1 MKPRDIKIIQSVLE
15 VIKEPIKVTEIYHK
29 AKELFEKGE
38 ITNMFDCGGET
49 PHQSVSSYIY
59 TALNKGE
66 ELPFL
71 KAQEKPVLI
80 ALKDAPKEPVLSAE
94 KISTPSVKIAHE
106 RDLHP
111 FLTYMAIN
119 NENLKCYTKT
129 IFHEESSKSIKGMD
143 RWLYPDM
150 VGVRFLHAE
159 WSNENLIAFSK
170 KFDTLP
176 VKLVSFELKK
186 EISVHNCRECY
197 FQAISNSSWANE
209 GYLVGHHVDTHNLK
223 LMDLLKRLHA
233 SFGIGVIDLRTNED
247 KSAILLNAKYKEKI
261 DYTMAQELSDKNKK
275 FSGFLKSVVDY
286 DPDFP
291 NRYKDE
297 FDEVKKKEEL
307 YPITHN
313 FLFKNAL
320 SGFVRAFQK
329 PQIKR

>member
-1 MKPRDIKIIQSVLE
+1 MKPQDVEIVQSVLE
-15 VIKEPIKVTEIYHK
+15 ITGPISPTEVYDK

-38 ITNMFDCGGET
+38 ITNMFDYGGKT
-49 PHQSVSSYIY
+49 PHQSVSASIY

-80 ALKDAPKEPVLSAE
+80 TLKDAAKEPGLNMEKPSA
-94 KISTPSVKIAHE
+94 KIAHNKIVHE

-111 FLTYMAIN
+111 FLTYMAIH

-129 IFHEESSKSIKGMD
+129 IFHEESVKSPKGMD

-159 WSNENLIAFSK
+159 LSNENLIAFSK

-186 EISVHNCRECY
+186 EISVNNCRECY

-209 GYLVGHHVDTHNLK
+209 GYLVGCHIDTQNPQ

-261 DYTMAQELSDKNKK
+261 DYTVALELSDKNPK

-307 YPITHN
+307 YPN
-313 FLFKNAL
+313 
-320 SGFVRAFQK
+320 S
-329 PQIKR
+329 

>member
-1 MKPRDIKIIQSVLE
+1 MKPRDIEIVQSVLE
-15 VIKEPIKVTEIYHK
+15 IIKEPIKVTEIYDK

-59 TALNKGE
+59 TALKKGE
-66 ELPFL
+66 ELPFK
-71 KAQEKPVLI
+71 KAQENPVLI
-80 ALKDAPKEPVLSAE
+80 VLKSAMNEPVLNAQKSSA
-94 KISTPSVKIAHE
+94 PSAKIAHE

-111 FLTYMAIN
+111 FLTYMAFR

-129 IFHEESSKSIKGMD
+129 IFHEGSSKSPKGMD

-150 VGVRFLHAE
+150 VGVRFLHGE
-159 WSNENLIAFSK
+159 LSNENLIAFSK

-176 VKLVSFELKK
+176 VKLVSFELKR
-186 EISVHNCRECY
+186 EISVNNCRECY

-209 GYLVGHHVDTHNLK
+209 GYLVGHHIDTHDLK

-233 SFGIGVIDLRTNED
+233 SFGIGVIDLRTDED
-247 KSAILLNAKYKEKI
+247 KSVILLNAKYKEKI
-261 DYTMAQELSDKNKK
+261 DYTMAQELSDKNEK

-286 DPDFP
+286 DPKNQ

-297 FDEVKKKEEL
+297 FDEIKKKEEL
-307 YPITHN
+307 YPN
-313 FLFKNAL
+313 
-320 SGFVRAFQK
+320 S
-329 PQIKR
+329 

>member
-1 MKPRDIKIIQSVLE
+1 MKPRDIEIIQSVLE
-15 VIKEPIKVTEIYHK
+15 AITGPIKVTEIYDK
-29 AKELFEKGE
+29 AKELFEEGKIE
-38 ITNMFDCGGET
+38 KMFDYGGNT
-49 PHQSVSSYIY
+49 PNQSVSAAIY
-59 TALNKGE
+59 TALSKGE

-80 ALKDAPKEPVLSAE
+80 ALKDAAKEPVLNIQKPSA
-94 KISTPSVKIAHE
+94 PGVKIAHE
-106 RDLHP
+106 RNLHP
-111 FLTYMAIN
+111 FLTYMACH

-129 IFHEESSKSIKGMD
+129 IFHEESLKSPKGMD

-186 EISVHNCRECY
+186 EIKVDNCRECY

-209 GYLVGHHVDTHNLK
+209 GYLVGRHIDTHNPQ

-233 SFGIGVIDLRTNED
+233 SFGIGVIDLRTDED

-261 DYTMAQELSDKNKK
+261 DYTVALELSEKNKK

-286 DPDFP
+286 DPAHSY
-291 NRYKDE
+291 RYKDE
-297 FDEVKKKEEL
+297 FDEIKKKEGL
-307 YPITHN
+307 YPN
-313 FLFKNAL
+313 PSL
-320 SGFVRAFQK
+320 SF
-329 PQIKR
+329 

>member
-1 MKPRDIKIIQSVLE
+1 MKPQDIEIVQSVLE
-15 VIKEPIKVTEIYHK
+15 NTGPIKPTEVYDK

-38 ITNMFDCGGET
+38 ITNMFDCGGKT
-49 PHQSVSSYIY
+49 PHQSVSTYIY

-66 ELPFL
+66 ELPFF
-71 KAQEKPVLI
+71 KVQEKPTLI
-80 ALKDAPKEPVLSAE
+80 ALKGAAKEPVLNTQKPSA
-94 KISTPSVKIAHE
+94 PSVKIVHE

-111 FLTYMAIN
+111 FLTYMAFH

-129 IFHEESSKSIKGMD
+129 IFHEESLKSPKGMD

-159 WSNENLIAFSK
+159 LSNEDLIAFSK

-209 GYLVGHHVDTHNLK
+209 GYLVGRHIDTHNPQ

-233 SFGIGVIDLRTNED
+233 SFGIGVIDLRTDED

-261 DYTMAQELSDKNKK
+261 DYTVALELSDKNPK

-286 DPDFP
+286 DP
-291 NRYKDE
+291 NYQHRYKDE
-297 FDEVKKKEEL
+297 FDEIKKKEEL
-307 YPITHN
+307 YPS
-313 FLFKNAL
+313 L
-320 SGFVRAFQK
+320 SLSF
-329 PQIKR
+329 

>member
-1 MKPRDIKIIQSVLE
+1 MKPQDIEIVQSVLE
-15 VIKEPIKVTEIYHK
+15 ITGPIKVTEIYDK

-38 ITNMFDCGGET
+38 ITKMFDCGGNT
-49 PHQSVSSYIY
+49 PHQSVSTSIY

-66 ELPFL
+66 EVPFL
-71 KAQEKPVLI
+71 KTQEKPALI
-80 ALKDAPKEPVLSAE
+80 ALKGAVKEPVLNTE
-94 KISTPSVKIAHE
+94 KISAPSVKIVHE

-129 IFHEESSKSIKGMD
+129 IFHEESSKSPKGMD

-176 VKLVSFELKK
+176 VKLVSFELKR

-209 GYLVGHHVDTHNLK
+209 GYLVGHHIDTHNPK

-233 SFGIGVIDLRTNED
+233 SFGIGVIDLRTDED

-261 DYTMAQELSDKNKK
+261 DYTMAQELSDKNPK

-286 DPDFP
+286 DP
-291 NRYKDE
+291 NHQHRYKDE
-297 FDEVKKKEEL
+297 FDEIKKKEEL
-307 YPITHN
+307 YPN
-313 FLFKNAL
+313 PSL
-320 SGFVRAFQK
+320 SF
-329 PQIKR
+329 

>member
-1 MKPRDIKIIQSVLE
+1 MKPQDIEIVQSVLE
-15 VIKEPIKVTEIYHK
+15 ITGPIKVTEVYDK

-38 ITNMFDCGGET
+38 ITNMFDCGGKT
-49 PHQSVSSYIY
+49 PHQSVSAFIY
-59 TALNKGE
+59 TALSKGE
-66 ELPFL
+66 EVPFL

-80 ALKDAPKEPVLSAE
+80 ALKDVAKEPVLNTE
-94 KISTPSVKIAHE
+94 KISVSSAKIAHNKIMHEIMHE

-111 FLTYMAIN
+111 FLTYMAIH

-129 IFHEESSKSIKGMD
+129 IFHEESVKSPKGMD

-159 WSNENLIAFSK
+159 LSNENLIAFSK

-176 VKLVSFELKK
+176 IKLVSFELKK

-209 GYLVGHHVDTHNLK
+209 GYLVGRHIDTQNPQ

-233 SFGIGVIDLRTNED
+233 SFGIGVIDLRTDED

-261 DYTMAQELSDKNKK
+261 DYTVALELSDKNEK

-286 DPDFP
+286 DP
-291 NRYKDE
+291 NHQHRYKDE

-307 YPITHN
+307 YPN
-313 FLFKNAL
+313 PSL
-320 SGFVRAFQK
+320 SF
-329 PQIKR
+329 

>member
-1 MKPRDIKIIQSVLE
+1 MKPQDIKIVQSVLE
-15 VIKEPIKVTEIYHK
+15 VIKEPIKVTEIYDK

-49 PHQSVSSYIY
+49 PHQSVSAYIY

-71 KAQEKPVLI
+71 KMQENPALI
-80 ALKDAPKEPVLSAE
+80 ALKGAMNEPVLNTQ
-94 KISTPSVKIAHE
+94 KPSTPIVKIAHE

-129 IFHEESSKSIKGMD
+129 IFHEESSKSPKGMD

-176 VKLVSFELKK
+176 VK
-186 EISVHNCRECY
+186 
-197 FQAISNSSWANE
+197 A
-209 GYLVGHHVDTHNLK
+209 
-223 LMDLLKRLHA
+223 
-233 SFGIGVIDLRTNED
+233 
-247 KSAILLNAKYKEKI
+247 LN
-261 DYTMAQELSDKNKK
+261 
-275 FSGFLKSVVDY
+275 
-286 DPDFP
+286 
-291 NRYKDE
+291 
-297 FDEVKKKEEL
+297 
-307 YPITHN
+307 
-313 FLFKNAL
+313 
-320 SGFVRAFQK
+320 
-329 PQIKR
+329 

>member
-1 MKPRDIKIIQSVLE
+1 MKPQDIEIIQSVLE
-15 VIKEPIKVTEIYHK
+15 ITGPIKVTEIYHK
-29 AKELFEKGE
+29 AQELFEKGE
-38 ITNMFDCGGET
+38 IANMFDCGGET

-66 ELPFL
+66 ELPFF
-71 KAQEKPVLI
+71 KAQENPILI
-80 ALKDAPKEPVLSAE
+80 ALKSAAKELGLNAQKPSAPNA
-94 KISTPSVKIAHE
+94 KIVHNKIEYE

-129 IFHEESSKSIKGMD
+129 IFHEESSKSPKGMD

-159 WSNENLIAFSK
+159 LSNENLIAFSK

-209 GYLVGHHVDTHNLK
+209 GYLVGRHIDTHNPQ

-233 SFGIGVIDLRTNED
+233 SFGIGVIDLRTDED

-261 DYTMAQELSDKNKK
+261 DYTVALELSEKNKK

-286 DPDFP
+286 DPAHSY
-291 NRYKDE
+291 RYKDE

-307 YPITHN
+307 YPN
-313 FLFKNAL
+313 PSL
-320 SGFVRAFQK
+320 SF
-329 PQIKR
+329 

>member
-1 MKPRDIKIIQSVLE
+1 MRDRDIGIIQSVLE
-15 VIKEPIKVTEIYHK
+15 IIKEPIKVTKIYHK

-38 ITNMFDCGGET
+38 IENMFDYGGKT
-49 PHQSVSSYIY
+49 PDQSVSAVIY

-66 ELPFL
+66 DLPFL
-71 KAQEKPVLI
+71 KVQEKPVLI
-80 ALKDAPKEPVLSAE
+80 ALKDAAKEPVLIVQKSSAPG
-94 KISTPSVKIAHE
+94 TKIAHE
-106 RDLHP
+106 RNLHP
-111 FLTYMAIN
+111 FLTYMAFF

-129 IFHEESSKSIKGMD
+129 IFHEGSLKSPKGMD

-159 WSNENLIAFSK
+159 LSNENLIAFSK

-186 EISVHNCRECY
+186 EISVNNCRECY

-209 GYLVGHHVDTHNLK
+209 GYLVGHHIDTHNPK

-233 SFGIGVIDLRTNED
+233 SFGIGVIDLRTDED
-247 KSAILLNAKYKEKI
+247 KSTILLNAKYKEKI
-261 DYTMAQELSDKNKK
+261 DYTVALELSEKNEE

-286 DPDFP
+286 DPKNQ

-307 YPITHN
+307 YPN
-313 FLFKNAL
+313 
-320 SGFVRAFQK
+320 S
-329 PQIKR
+329 

>member
-1 MKPRDIKIIQSVLE
+1 MKLRDIEIIQSVLE
-15 VIKEPIKVTEIYHK
+15 ITGPIKVTLVYDK

-38 ITNMFDCGGET
+38 IENMFDCGGET
-49 PHQSVSSYIY
+49 PHQSVSASIY
-59 TALNKGE
+59 TALSKGE
-66 ELPFL
+66 ELPFF
-71 KAQEKPVLI
+71 KVQEKPVLI
-80 ALKDAPKEPVLSAE
+80 ALKSAAKRAGFEYEKPSAPNA
-94 KISTPSVKIAHE
+94 KIAHNKITHE

-186 EISVHNCRECY
+186 EISVNNCRECY
-197 FQAISNSSWANE
+197 FQAISNSSNE
-209 GYLVGHHVDTHNLK
+209 GYLVGRHIDTHNPK

-233 SFGIGVIDLRTNED
+233 SFGIGVIDLRTDED

-261 DYTMAQELSDKNKK
+261 DYTVALELSEKNEE
-275 FSGFLKSVVDY
+275 FSGFLKSDY
-286 DPDFP
+286 DPKNQ

-297 FDEVKKKEEL
+297 FDEIKKKEEL
-307 YPITHN
+307 YPN
-313 FLFKNAL
+313 PSL
-320 SGFVRAFQK
+320 SF
-329 PQIKR
+329 

>member
-1 MKPRDIKIIQSVLE
+1 MKPQDIEIVQSVLE
-15 VIKEPIKVTEIYHK
+15 MIKEPIKVTLVYDK

-38 ITNMFDCGGET
+38 ITNMFDYGGNT
-49 PHQSVSSYIY
+49 PDRSVSASIY

-66 ELPFL
+66 ELPF
-71 KAQEKPVLI
+71 KKVQEKPTLI
-80 ALKDAPKEPVLSAE
+80 ALKGVAKELGLNAQKPSA
-94 KISTPSVKIAHE
+94 PSVKIAHE

-111 FLTYMAIN
+111 FLTYMAIH

-129 IFHEESSKSIKGMD
+129 IFHEESVKSPKGMD

-159 WSNENLIAFSK
+159 LSNENLIAFSK

-186 EISVHNCRECY
+186 EISVNNCRECY
-197 FQAISNSSWANE
+197 FQAISNSSNE
-209 GYLVGHHVDTHNLK
+209 GYLVGCHIDTHNPQ

-233 SFGIGVIDLRTNED
+233 SFGIGVIDLRTDED
-247 KSAILLNAKYKEKI
+247 KSTILLNAKYKEKI
-261 DYTMAQELSDKNKK
+261 DYTVASELSAKNEK

-286 DPDFP
+286 DPAHSY
-291 NRYKDE
+291 RYKDE

-307 YPITHN
+307 YPN
-313 FLFKNAL
+313 PSL
-320 SGFVRAFQK
+320 SF
-329 PQIKR
+329 

>member
-1 MKPRDIKIIQSVLE
+1 MKPQDIEIVQSVLE
-15 VIKEPIKVTEIYHK
+15 AIKEPIKVTEIYDK

-38 ITNMFDCGGET
+38 ITNMFDYGGNT
-49 PHQSVSSYIY
+49 PHQSVSSLIY

-66 ELPFL
+66 ELPFF
-71 KAQEKPVLI
+71 KVQEKPALI
-80 ALKDAPKEPVLSAE
+80 ALKSAMNEPVLNTQKPSA
-94 KISTPSVKIAHE
+94 PSAKIAHE

-111 FLTYMAIN
+111 FLTYMAFH

-129 IFHEESSKSIKGMD
+129 IFHEESLKSPKGMD

-159 WSNENLIAFSK
+159 LSNENLIAFSK

-186 EISVHNCRECY
+186 KEISVNNCRECY

-209 GYLVGHHVDTHNLK
+209 GYLVGHHIDTHNPK

-261 DYTMAQELSDKNKK
+261 DYTVALELSEKNEE

-286 DPDFP
+286 DPKNQ

-297 FDEVKKKEEL
+297 FDEIKKKEKL
-307 YPITHN
+307 YPN
-313 FLFKNAL
+313 
-320 SGFVRAFQK
+320 S
-329 PQIKR
+329 

>member
-1 MKPRDIKIIQSVLE
+1 MKPRDIGIIQSVLE

-38 ITNMFDCGGET
+38 IESMFDYGGNT
-49 PHQSVSSYIY
+49 PDQSVSASIY
-59 TALNKGE
+59 TALKNGE

-71 KAQEKPVLI
+71 KTQENPALIALKSAVKEPVLI
-80 ALKDAPKEPVLSAE
+80 AQKSSAPG
-94 KISTPSVKIAHE
+94 VKIMPE
-106 RDLHP
+106 RELHS
-111 FLTYMAIN
+111 FLTYMAYH

-129 IFHEESSKSIKGMD
+129 IVHQESLKSPKGMD
-143 RWLYPDM
+143 MWLYPDM

-159 WSNENLIAFSK
+159 LSNENLIAFSK

-186 EISVHNCRECY
+186 EISVNNCRECY

-209 GYLVGHHVDTHNLK
+209 GYLVGHHIDTHNPK

-233 SFGIGVIDLRTNED
+233 SFGIGVIDLRTDED
-247 KSAILLNAKYKEKI
+247 KSTILLNAKYKEKI
-261 DYTMAQELSDKNKK
+261 DYTVALELSEKNEK

-286 DPDFP
+286 DPKNQ

-297 FDEVKKKEEL
+297 FDEIKKKEEL
-307 YPITHN
+307 YPN
-313 FLFKNAL
+313 
-320 SGFVRAFQK
+320 S
-329 PQIKR
+329 

>member
-1 MKPRDIKIIQSVLE
+1 
-15 VIKEPIKVTEIYHK
+15 
-29 AKELFEKGE
+29 
-38 ITNMFDCGGET
+38 MFDYGGNT
-49 PHQSVSSYIY
+49 PDQSVSAAIY

-71 KAQEKPVLI
+71 KTQEKPVLI
-80 ALKDAPKEPVLSAE
+80 ALKDAAKEPVLIVQKSSA
-94 KISTPSVKIAHE
+94 PGVKIVHE

-111 FLTYMAIN
+111 FLTYMACY

-129 IFHEESSKSIKGMD
+129 IFHEGSTKSPKGMD

-159 WSNENLIAFSK
+159 LSNENLIAFSK

-186 EISVHNCRECY
+186 EISVNNCKECY

-209 GYLVGHHVDTHNLK
+209 GYLVGHHIDTHDLK

-233 SFGIGVIDLRTNED
+233 SFGIGVIDLRTDED

-261 DYTMAQELSDKNKK
+261 DYTVASEPSAKNEK

-286 DPDFP
+286 DPKTQH
-291 NRYKDE
+291 RYKDE
-297 FDEVKKKEEL
+297 FDEIKKKEEL
-307 YPITHN
+307 YPN
-313 FLFKNAL
+313 
-320 SGFVRAFQK
+320 S
-329 PQIKR
+329 

>member
-1 MKPRDIKIIQSVLE
+1 MKPRDIEIVQSVLE
-15 VIKEPIKVTEIYHK
+15 ALKEPIKVTEIYHK
-29 AKELFEKGE
+29 AQELFEKGE
-38 ITNMFDCGGET
+38 IESMFDCGGET

-66 ELPFL
+66 ELPF
-71 KAQEKPVLI
+71 KKTQEKPTLI
-80 ALKDAPKEPVLSAE
+80 ALKGAAKELGLNAQ
-94 KISTPSVKIAHE
+94 KISVPSTKIAHE
-106 RDLHP
+106 RNLHP

-129 IFHEESSKSIKGMD
+129 IFHEESSKSPKGMD

-209 GYLVGHHVDTHNLK
+209 GYLVGRHIDTHNSK

-261 DYTMAQELSDKNKK
+261 DYTVASELSEKNKK

-286 DPDFP
+286 DPNHP
-291 NRYKDE
+291 QRYKDE

-307 YPITHN
+307 YPN
-313 FLFKNAL
+313 PSL
-320 SGFVRAFQK
+320 SF
-329 PQIKR
+329 

>member
-1 MKPRDIKIIQSVLE
+1 MKPQDIEIIQSVLE
-15 VIKEPIKVTEIYHK
+15 IIKEPIKVTLVYDK

-38 ITNMFDCGGET
+38 ITKMFDYGGNT
-49 PHQSVSSYIY
+49 PHQSVSASIY
-59 TALNKGE
+59 TALKNGE
-66 ELPFL
+66 EVPFL

-80 ALKDAPKEPVLSAE
+80 ALKGAAKEPVLSAE
-94 KISTPSVKIAHE
+94 KISAPGVKIAHE

-119 NENLKCYTKT
+119 NENLECYTKT
-129 IFHEESSKSIKGMD
+129 IFHEESSKSPKGMD

-159 WSNENLIAFSK
+159 LSNENLIAFSK

-197 FQAISNSSWANE
+197 FQAISNSSWAND
-209 GYLVGHHVDTHNLK
+209 GYLVGRHVDTHNPQ

-233 SFGIGVIDLRTNED
+233 SFGIGVIDLRTDED

-261 DYTMAQELSDKNKK
+261 DYTVASELSDKNKK
-275 FSGFLKSVVDY
+275 FSDFLKSVVDY

-297 FDEVKKKEEL
+297 FDEVKKKEKL
-307 YPITHN
+307 YPN
-313 FLFKNAL
+313 PSL
-320 SGFVRAFQK
+320 SF
-329 PQIKR
+329 

>member
-1 MKPRDIKIIQSVLE
+1 MKPQDIEIVQSVLE
-15 VIKEPIKVTEIYHK
+15 ITGPIKVTEVYDK

-38 ITNMFDCGGET
+38 IANMFDYGGNT
-49 PHQSVSSYIY
+49 PDRSVSAFIY

-80 ALKDAPKEPVLSAE
+80 ALKSAAKEPVLNIE
-94 KISTPSVKIAHE
+94 KISAPSVKIAHE

-111 FLTYMAIN
+111 FLTYMAYY

-129 IFHEESSKSIKGMD
+129 IFHEESVKSPKGMD

-159 WSNENLIAFSK
+159 LSNENLIAFSK

-186 EISVHNCRECY
+186 EISVNNCRECY

-209 GYLVGHHVDTHNLK
+209 GYLVGRHIDTHNPQ

-233 SFGIGVIDLRTNED
+233 SFGIGVIDLRTDED

-261 DYTMAQELSDKNKK
+261 DYTVALELSEKNPK

-307 YPITHN
+307 YPN
-313 FLFKNAL
+313 SPL
-320 SGFVRAFQK
+320 SF
-329 PQIKR
+329 

>member
-1 MKPRDIKIIQSVLE
+1 MKPRDIGIVQSVLE
-15 VIKEPIKVTEIYHK
+15 IIKEPIKVTEIYDK

-38 ITNMFDCGGET
+38 IENMFDCGGET

-71 KAQEKPVLI
+71 KVQEKPVLI
-80 ALKDAPKEPVLSAE
+80 ALKSTAKELVLSAQ
-94 KISTPSVKIAHE
+94 KPSVPSAKITHE

-159 WSNENLIAFSK
+159 LSNENLIAFSK

-186 EISVHNCRECY
+186 EISVNNCRECY
-197 FQAISNSSWANE
+197 FQAISNSSNE
-209 GYLVGHHVDTHNLK
+209 GYLVGCHIDTHNPQ

-233 SFGIGVIDLRTNED
+233 SFGIGVIDLRTDED

-261 DYTMAQELSDKNKK
+261 DYTVALELSEKNEK
-275 FSGFLKSVVDY
+275 FSGFLKSDY
-286 DPDFP
+286 DP
-291 NRYKDE
+291 NHQHRYKDE

-307 YPITHN
+307 YPN
-313 FLFKNAL
+313 SLL
-320 SGFVRAFQK
+320 SF
-329 PQIKR
+329 

>member
-1 MKPRDIKIIQSVLE
+1 MKPQDVEIVQSVLE
-15 VIKEPIKVTEIYHK
+15 ITGPIKPTEVYDK

-38 ITNMFDCGGET
+38 ITKMFDCGGKT

-59 TALNKGE
+59 TALSKGE
-66 ELPFL
+66 ELPFW
-71 KAQEKPVLI
+71 KVQENPVLI
-80 ALKDAPKEPVLSAE
+80 ALKSAAKEPVLNTE
-94 KISTPSVKIAHE
+94 KISAPSVSSVKIAHE

-111 FLTYMAIN
+111 FLTYMAIH

-129 IFHEESSKSIKGMD
+129 IFHEESSKSPKGMD

-159 WSNENLIAFSK
+159 LSNENLIAFSK

-186 EISVHNCRECY
+186 EISVNNCRECY
-197 FQAISNSSWANE
+197 FQAISNSSNE
-209 GYLVGHHVDTHNLK
+209 GYLVGRHIDTHNPQ

-233 SFGIGVIDLRTNED
+233 SFGIGVIDLRTDED

-261 DYTMAQELSDKNKK
+261 DYTVASELSAKNEK

-286 DPDFP
+286 DPNHP
-291 NRYKDE
+291 QRYKDE

-307 YPITHN
+307 YT
-313 FLFKNAL
+313 
-320 SGFVRAFQK
+320 
-329 PQIKR
+329 

>member
-1 MKPRDIKIIQSVLE
+1 MKPQDIGIIQSVLE
-15 VIKEPIKVTEIYHK
+15 VIKEPIKVTEVYDK

-38 ITNMFDCGGET
+38 IENMFDYGGNT
-49 PHQSVSSYIY
+49 PNQSVSAAIY

-66 ELPFL
+66 DLPFL
-71 KAQEKPVLI
+71 KTQEKPVLI
-80 ALKDAPKEPVLSAE
+80 ALKDAAKEPVLIVQKSSA
-94 KISTPSVKIAHE
+94 PGAPGVKIVHE
-106 RDLHP
+106 RNLHP
-111 FLTYMAIN
+111 FLTYMAFF

-129 IFHEESSKSIKGMD
+129 IFHEGSLKSPKGMD

-159 WSNENLIAFSK
+159 LSNENLIAFSK

-186 EISVHNCRECY
+186 EISVNNCRECY

-209 GYLVGHHVDTHNLK
+209 GYLVGHHIATHDLK

-233 SFGIGVIDLRTNED
+233 SFGIGVIDLRTDED

-261 DYTMAQELSDKNKK
+261 DYTVALELSEKNEE
-275 FSGFLKSVVDY
+275 FSDFLKSVVDY
-286 DPDFP
+286 DPKNQ

-297 FDEVKKKEEL
+297 FDEIKKKEEL
-307 YPITHN
+307 YPN
-313 FLFKNAL
+313 
-320 SGFVRAFQK
+320 S
-329 PQIKR
+329 

>member
-1 MKPRDIKIIQSVLE
+1 MKPQDIEIVQSVLE
-15 VIKEPIKVTEIYHK
+15 ITGPIKVTLVYDK

-38 ITNMFDCGGET
+38 ITNMFDYGGNT
-49 PHQSVSSYIY
+49 PDRSVSAFIY

-66 ELPFL
+66 ELPFF
-71 KAQEKPVLI
+71 KVQEKPTLI
-80 ALKDAPKEPVLSAE
+80 ALKGVAKEPVLNAE
-94 KISTPSVKIAHE
+94 KISAPSAKIAHNKIMHE

-111 FLTYMAIN
+111 FLTYMAFH

-129 IFHEESSKSIKGMD
+129 IFHEESSKSPKGMD

-159 WSNENLIAFSK
+159 LSNENLIAFSK

-186 EISVHNCRECY
+186 EISVNNCRECY
-197 FQAISNSSWANE
+197 FQAISNSSNE
-209 GYLVGHHVDTHNLK
+209 GYLVGRHIDTHNSK

-261 DYTMAQELSDKNKK
+261 DYTMAQELSDKNPK

-286 DPDFP
+286 DP
-291 NRYKDE
+291 NYQHRYKDE

-307 YPITHN
+307 YPN
-313 FLFKNAL
+313 
-320 SGFVRAFQK
+320 S
-329 PQIKR
+329 

>member
-1 MKPRDIKIIQSVLE
+1 MKPQNIEIVQSVLE
-15 VIKEPIKVTEIYHK
+15 ITGPISPTEVYDK

-38 ITNMFDCGGET
+38 ITNMFDYGGNT
-49 PHQSVSSYIY
+49 PDRSVSAFIY

-71 KAQEKPVLI
+71 KTQEKPVLI
-80 ALKDAPKEPVLSAE
+80 ALKDVAKEPVLNTQKPSA
-94 KISTPSVKIAHE
+94 PSAKIAHE

-111 FLTYMAIN
+111 FLTYMAIH

-129 IFHEESSKSIKGMD
+129 IFHEESVKSPKGMD

-159 WSNENLIAFSK
+159 LSNENLIAFSK

-197 FQAISNSSWANE
+197 FQAISNSSNE
-209 GYLVGHHVDTHNLK
+209 GYLVGRHIDTHNPQ

-261 DYTMAQELSDKNKK
+261 DYTVASELSEKNEK

-286 DPDFP
+286 DP
-291 NRYKDE
+291 NHQHRYKDE

-307 YPITHN
+307 YPN
-313 FLFKNAL
+313 PSL
-320 SGFVRAFQK
+320 SF
-329 PQIKR
+329 

>member
-1 MKPRDIKIIQSVLE
+1 MKPQDIEIVQSVLE
-15 VIKEPIKVTEIYHK
+15 ITGPISPTEVYDK

-38 ITNMFDCGGET
+38 ITKMFDCGGKT
-49 PHQSVSSYIY
+49 PHQSVSAFIY

-66 ELPFL
+66 ELPFF
-71 KAQEKPVLI
+71 KVQEKPVLI
-80 ALKDAPKEPVLSAE
+80 ALKGAINEPVLNTEKPSAPSA
-94 KISTPSVKIAHE
+94 KIAHNKIAHE

-111 FLTYMAIN
+111 FLTYMAFH

-129 IFHEESSKSIKGMD
+129 IFHEESSKSPKGMD

-159 WSNENLIAFSK
+159 LSNENLIAFSK

-197 FQAISNSSWANE
+197 FQAISNSSNE
-209 GYLVGHHVDTHNLK
+209 RYLVGRHIDTHNPQ

-233 SFGIGVIDLRTNED
+233 SFGIGVIDLRTDED

-261 DYTMAQELSDKNKK
+261 DYTVASELSAKNEK
-275 FSGFLKSVVDY
+275 FNGFLKSDY
-286 DPDFP
+286 DP
-291 NRYKDE
+291 NHQHRYKDE
-297 FDEVKKKEEL
+297 FEKIKKKEEL
-307 YPITHN
+307 YPN
-313 FLFKNAL
+313 PSL
-320 SGFVRAFQK
+320 SF
-329 PQIKR
+329 

>member
-1 MKPRDIKIIQSVLE
+1 MKPQDIQIIQSVLE
-15 VIKEPIKVTEIYHK
+15 AIKEPIKVTEIYDK

-38 ITNMFDCGGET
+38 IENMFDYGGET
-49 PHQSVSSYIY
+49 PDQTASSYIY

-66 ELPFL
+66 ELPFC
-71 KAQEKPVLI
+71 KVQEKPVLI
-80 ALKDAPKEPVLSAE
+80 ALKGAAKELVLNAQKPSA
-94 KISTPSVKIAHE
+94 PSVKIAHE
-106 RDLHP
+106 RGLHP

-129 IFHEESSKSIKGMD
+129 IFHEESSKSIKGTD

-159 WSNENLIAFSK
+159 LSNENLIAFSK

-176 VKLVSFELKK
+176 VKLVSFELKR
-186 EISVHNCRECY
+186 EISVNNCRECY

-209 GYLVGHHVDTHNLK
+209 GYLVGRHIDTHNPK

-233 SFGIGVIDLRTNED
+233 SFGIGVIDLRTDED

-261 DYTMAQELSDKNKK
+261 DYTVALELSEKNKK

-307 YPITHN
+307 YPN
-313 FLFKNAL
+313 PSL
-320 SGFVRAFQK
+320 SF
-329 PQIKR
+329 

>member
-1 MKPRDIKIIQSVLE
+1 MKPQDIEIVQSVLE
-15 VIKEPIKVTEIYHK
+15 ITGPISPTEVYDK
-29 AKELFEKGE
+29 AKELFERGE
-38 ITNMFDCGGET
+38 IINMFDCGGKT
-49 PHQSVSSYIY
+49 PHQSVSAYIY

-66 ELPFL
+66 ELPFF
-71 KAQEKPVLI
+71 KVQEKPALI
-80 ALKDAPKEPVLSAE
+80 ALKGVAKEPVLNIE
-94 KISTPSVKIAHE
+94 KPGVSNAKIAHNKIAHE

-111 FLTYMAIN
+111 FLTYMAFH

-129 IFHEESSKSIKGMD
+129 IFHEESVKSSKGMD

-159 WSNENLIAFSK
+159 LSNENLIAFSK

-176 VKLVSFELKK
+176 IKLVSFELKK

-209 GYLVGHHVDTHNLK
+209 GYLVGRHIDTHNPQ

-233 SFGIGVIDLRTNED
+233 SFGIGVIDLRTDED

-261 DYTMAQELSDKNKK
+261 DYTVASELSDKNEK

-286 DPDFP
+286 DP
-291 NRYKDE
+291 NHQHRYKDE

-307 YPITHN
+307 YPN
-313 FLFKNAL
+313 SSL
-320 SGFVRAFQK
+320 SF
-329 PQIKR
+329 